1 MIDRVRIITADD
13 SVTLEDKINV
23 CIMENLGDVRDIKF
37 YINDD
42 MTPIT
47 KYFALIILEGLKE
60 EKVW

>member
-13 SVTLEDKINV
+13 SVTFEDKINA

-37 YINDD
+37 HINDEN
-42 MTPIT
+42 MPIT
-47 KYFALIILEGLKE
+47 KYFALIILGGLKE